1 MKRPDLAEVNGVK
14 VEVYMQPNIW
24 FDMMSVGCYDVMN
37 DKWIV
42 GPEIMDKDF
51 DPYAKWFDLDMKTL
65 DDVIVN
71 VRSIVLQLYEL
82 AIAYLKSHDEDFKE
96 KAGKKL
102 QNSMKKASAMLEVL
116 KSRRSHDLV
125 PHNAED
131 A

>member
-1 MKRPDLAEVNGVK
+1 MKRPDLAKVNGVE

-37 DKWIV
+37 DKWVV

-51 DPYAKWFDLDMKTL
+51 DPYAKWFDIDMKTL

-71 VRSIVLQLYEL
+71 VRSIVLQMYEL

-96 KAGKKL
+96 KAGKRL
-102 QNSMKKASAMLEVL
+102 QNSMKKAAAMLEVL